1 VVSVA
6 LLLSLSTVLDA
17 AQREITL
24 RRTFWAVAWVE
35 SKGDPR
41 AVNRREQAVGIVQIR
56 PIMVR
61 DVNRIVGRGKYN
73 LSDRTDVERSYEMF
87 RTFSRY
93 YAPRGTPEIWSRNW
107 NGGPKGSQK
116 QTTAAYWLLVQKA
129 MGKPLSQKIG

>member
-1 VVSVA
+1 MVSVA

-17 AQREITL
+17 AQREISL

-87 RTFSRY
+87 RLYSRY
-93 YAPRGTPEIWSRNW
+93 YAPRGTPEIWARNW

-116 QTTAAYWLLVQKA
+116 QRTACYWLRVQEV
-129 MGKPLSQKIG
+129 LSQEISQKIG